1 MNGSWS
7 KVGLVGQILKYN
19 FFCPKVYPLPS
30 PQAKCRFMMALESW
44 RWCAVVSVP
53 DPLAVEWEGEAVQVR
68 QGWWWWWFW
77 LLMMMMMMMI
87 LLVRGAWGQEVGLTP
102 RPPLPRPTAFLTL
115 SPRRDRHHHHL
126 SQIHPHNTINHHS
139 LQPARPS
146 RGLASRLQRSALKT
160 RSEDKTLQTDRQ
172 AFKKVIIF
180 CNTQTD
186 TSSKYILSVTFRNLS
201 YIHFYRFLLALSF
214 PQACFTAYG

>member
-115 SPRRDRHHHHL
+115 SLRRDRHHHHL
-126 SQIHPHNTINHHS
+126 SQIHPHNTII
-139 LQPARPS
+139 AYS
-146 RGLASRLQRSALKT
+146 RQGLADVSLCASSAQLWRQEVRIK
-160 RSEDKTLQTDRQ
+160 RYKQTDRPLRKWS
-172 AFKKVIIF
+172 FFVTHK
-180 CNTQTD
+180 QTLHPNIYYQLR
-186 TSSKYILSVTFRNLS
+186 SAICHN
-201 YIHFYRFLLALSF
+201 IHFYRFLLAFSF
-214 PQACFTAYG
+214 PQACFTAYR